1 MEKAAFI
8 EAIDMAP
15 EIKPGRHTYL
25 HEEQYRTLAKK
36 ILLED
41 ERLNDILI

>member
-1 MEKAAFI
+1 MEKASFI

-25 HEEQYRTLAKK
+25 HEEKYRELAKK
-36 ILLED
+36 LLYED
-41 ERLNDILI
+41 ERLNNILI